1 MSPFT
6 GGNSDLIIQ
15 LASLVDMCGIFFLH
29 SHRTAAASDI
39 ARQCKKLLH
48 MDHFDL
54 FIPGSLCCFFQIQFK
69 THGNTENMDTGAVAP
84 GDQRFEYL
92 FFRQAYCC
100 SSMGTAQII
109 LIVSIECFPAGYFC
123 LLDQTNSVCFC
134 CHKITLPIIRHPVN
148 KRKVNVSEK
157 KGNANKKSRRHN
169 MNDQTNPDMRKQER
183 EQVVELGSDITKSSK
198 GNIYTLTIIGQV
210 EGHQVAPETVK
221 TTKYEHVLP
230 LLAGI
235 EESDEIDG
243 LLLLLNT
250 VGGDIEAGLAIAEMI
265 AGMKKPTVSLVLGG
279 GHSIGIPLA
288 VCTKKS
294 FITPTASMTV
304 HPVRMTG
311 LVVGAPQTFRY
322 FQRIQEQI
330 ADFVTSNSRISRA
343 DFEHYMMATGEMA
356 TDVGTI
362 LYGKEA
368 VSSGLID
375 KLGGLND
382 ALAAL
387 HKMID
392 RNASNK
398 QGNGEKSV
406 RKS

>member
-1 MSPFT
+1 
-6 GGNSDLIIQ
+6 
-15 LASLVDMCGIFFLH
+15 
-29 SHRTAAASDI
+29 
-39 ARQCKKLLH
+39 
-48 MDHFDL
+48 MDN
-54 FIPGSLCCFFQIQFK
+54 QK
-69 THGNTENMDTGAVAP
+69 
-84 GDQRFEYL
+84 
-92 FFRQAYCC
+92 
-100 SSMGTAQII
+100 
-109 LIVSIECFPAGYFC
+109 
-123 LLDQTNSVCFC
+123 
-134 CHKITLPIIRHPVN
+134 
-148 KRKVNVSEK
+148 
-157 KGNANKKSRRHN
+157 
-169 MNDQTNPDMRKQER
+169 NPEMREQER
-183 EQVVELGSDITKSSK
+183 QQLVELGSDITRSEK

-210 EGHQVAPETVK
+210 EGHQVAPENVK

-235 EESDEIDG
+235 EESDDIDG

-330 ADFVTSNSRISRA
+330 ADFVTANSKITRQQFE
-343 DFEHYMMATGEMA
+343 DFMMATGEMA

-368 VSSGLID
+368 VASGLID
-375 KLGGLND
+375 RLGGLND
-382 ALAAL
+382 ALNAL

-392 RNASNK
+392 
-398 QGNGEKSV
+398 NGKSSKKKSEK
-406 RKS
+406 

>member
-1 MSPFT
+1 M
-6 GGNSDLIIQ
+6 D
-15 LASLVDMCGIFFLH
+15 D
-29 SHRTAAASDI
+29 
-39 ARQCKKLLH
+39 KKE
-48 MDHFDL
+48 
-54 FIPGSLCCFFQIQFK
+54 
-69 THGNTENMDTGAVAP
+69 TE
-84 GDQRFEYL
+84 L
-92 FFRQAYCC
+92 
-100 SSMGTAQII
+100 
-109 LIVSIECFPAGYFC
+109 
-123 LLDQTNSVCFC
+123 
-134 CHKITLPIIRHPVN
+134 
-148 KRKVNVSEK
+148 K
-157 KGNANKKSRRHN
+157 KE
-169 MNDQTNPDMRKQER
+169 ER
-183 EQVVELGSDITKSSK
+183 EQLVELGSDMTKSSY

-210 EGHQVAPETVK
+210 EGHQVLPETCK

-235 EESDEIDG
+235 EEIDEIDG

-330 ADFVTSNSRISRA
+330 ADFVTANSGISKEK
-343 DFEHYMMATGEMA
+343 FESYMMATGEIA

-382 ALAAL
+382 ALSAL

-392 RNASNK
+392 K
-398 QGNGEKSV
+398 QKN
-406 RKS
+406 RK

>member
-1 MSPFT
+1 
-6 GGNSDLIIQ
+6 
-15 LASLVDMCGIFFLH
+15 
-29 SHRTAAASDI
+29 
-39 ARQCKKLLH
+39 
-48 MDHFDL
+48 
-54 FIPGSLCCFFQIQFK
+54 
-69 THGNTENMDTGAVAP
+69 
-84 GDQRFEYL
+84 
-92 FFRQAYCC
+92 
-100 SSMGTAQII
+100 
-109 LIVSIECFPAGYFC
+109 
-123 LLDQTNSVCFC
+123 
-134 CHKITLPIIRHPVN
+134 
-148 KRKVNVSEK
+148 
-157 KGNANKKSRRHN
+157 
-169 MNDQTNPDMRKQER
+169 MNDQKNPDMRKQER
-183 EQVVELGSDITKSSK
+183 EQILDLGTDLTRSS
-198 GNIYTLTIIGQV
+198 GSNIYTLTIIGQI

-221 TTKYEHVLP
+221 TTKYEHILP

-288 VCTKKS
+288 VCTKRS

-330 ADFVTSNSRISRA
+330 TDFVTANSKISRK
-343 DFEHYMMATGEMA
+343 DFEDYMMATGEMA

-368 VSSGLID
+368 VASGLID
-375 KLGGLND
+375 RLGGLND
-382 ALAAL
+382 ALTAL
-387 HKMID
+387 HKMI
-392 RNASNK
+392 
-398 QGNGEKSV
+398 EKPKNRHTSEEKEKKG
-406 RKS
+406 R

>member
-1 MSPFT
+1 M
-6 GGNSDLIIQ
+6 Q
-15 LASLVDMCGIFFLH
+15 
-29 SHRTAAASDI
+29 
-39 ARQCKKLLH
+39 
-48 MDHFDL
+48 
-54 FIPGSLCCFFQIQFK
+54 
-69 THGNTENMDTGAVAP
+69 ENKDAEM
-84 GDQRFEYL
+84 
-92 FFRQAYCC
+92 
-100 SSMGTAQII
+100 
-109 LIVSIECFPAGYFC
+109 
-123 LLDQTNSVCFC
+123 
-134 CHKITLPIIRHPVN
+134 K
-148 KRKVNVSEK
+148 
-157 KGNANKKSRRHN
+157 
-169 MNDQTNPDMRKQER
+169 KQEQ
-183 EQVVELGSDITKSSK
+183 EQVIELGSDITKGKS

-210 EGHQVAPETVK
+210 EGHQVAPENVK

-235 EESDEIDG
+235 EESDDIDG

-250 VGGDIEAGLAIAEMI
+250 VGGDIEAGLAIAQMI

-330 ADFVTSNSRISRA
+330 ADFVTTNSRISREE
-343 DFEHYMMATGEMA
+343 FENYMMATGKMA

-368 VSSGLID
+368 VSCGLID
-375 KLGGLND
+375 RLGGISD
-382 ALAAL
+382 ALSAL
-387 HKMID
+387 HKMIEKG
-392 RNASNK
+392 NK
-398 QGNGEKSV
+398 GRQAGKNNNL
-406 RKS
+406 

>member
-1 MSPFT
+1 
-6 GGNSDLIIQ
+6 
-15 LASLVDMCGIFFLH
+15 
-29 SHRTAAASDI
+29 
-39 ARQCKKLLH
+39 
-48 MDHFDL
+48 MD
-54 FIPGSLCCFFQIQFK
+54 SQK
-69 THGNTENMDTGAVAP
+69 
-84 GDQRFEYL
+84 
-92 FFRQAYCC
+92 
-100 SSMGTAQII
+100 
-109 LIVSIECFPAGYFC
+109 
-123 LLDQTNSVCFC
+123 
-134 CHKITLPIIRHPVN
+134 
-148 KRKVNVSEK
+148 
-157 KGNANKKSRRHN
+157 NAEMKE
-169 MNDQTNPDMRKQER
+169 QER
-183 EQVVELGSDITKSSK
+183 QQVVELGSDITKSDK

-210 EGHQVAPETVK
+210 EGHQVAPENVK

-235 EESDEIDG
+235 EESDDIDG

-330 ADFVTSNSRISRA
+330 ADFVTANSKISKEQ
-343 DFEHYMMATGEMA
+343 FEGYMMATGEMA

-382 ALAAL
+382 ALNAL

-392 RNASNK
+392 NTKGKR
-398 QGNGEKSV
+398 EK
-406 RKS
+406 KSEK

>member
-1 MSPFT
+1 MQE
-6 GGNSDLIIQ
+6 NNDAQ
-15 LASLVDMCGIFFLH
+15 M
-29 SHRTAAASDI
+29 
-39 ARQCKKLLH
+39 KK
-48 MDHFDL
+48 
-54 FIPGSLCCFFQIQFK
+54 
-69 THGNTENMDTGAVAP
+69 E
-84 GDQRFEYL
+84 
-92 FFRQAYCC
+92 
-100 SSMGTAQII
+100 
-109 LIVSIECFPAGYFC
+109 
-123 LLDQTNSVCFC
+123 
-134 CHKITLPIIRHPVN
+134 
-148 KRKVNVSEK
+148 
-157 KGNANKKSRRHN
+157 
-169 MNDQTNPDMRKQER
+169 ER
-183 EQVVELGSDITKSSK
+183 EQLVELGSDLTKSGK
-198 GNIYTLTIIGQV
+198 YNIYTLTIIGQV
-210 EGHQVAPETVK
+210 EGHQVLPENAK

-265 AGMKKPTVSLVLGG
+265 SGMKKPTVSLVLGG

-330 ADFVTSNSRISRA
+330 ADFVTANSGISKEK
-343 DFEHYMMATGEMA
+343 FEGYMMATGEMA

-368 VSSGLID
+368 VASGLID

-382 ALAAL
+382 ALTAL
-387 HKMID
+387 HRMID
-392 RNASNK
+392 RKNRSK
-398 QGNGEKSV
+398 QKE
-406 RKS
+406 

>member
-1 MSPFT
+1 
-6 GGNSDLIIQ
+6 
-15 LASLVDMCGIFFLH
+15 
-29 SHRTAAASDI
+29 
-39 ARQCKKLLH
+39 
-48 MDHFDL
+48 
-54 FIPGSLCCFFQIQFK
+54 
-69 THGNTENMDTGAVAP
+69 
-84 GDQRFEYL
+84 
-92 FFRQAYCC
+92 
-100 SSMGTAQII
+100 
-109 LIVSIECFPAGYFC
+109 
-123 LLDQTNSVCFC
+123 
-134 CHKITLPIIRHPVN
+134 
-148 KRKVNVSEK
+148 
-157 KGNANKKSRRHN
+157 
-169 MNDQTNPDMRKQER
+169 MNDQKNPDMRKQER
-183 EQVVELGSDITKSSK
+183 EQVLDLGTDLTRSGSS
-198 GNIYTLTIIGQV
+198 NIYTLTIIGQI

-221 TTKYEHVLP
+221 TTKYEHILP

-235 EESDEIDG
+235 EESEEIDG

-294 FITPTASMTV
+294 FITHTASMTV
-304 HPVRMTG
+304 HPVRTTG

-330 ADFVTSNSRISRA
+330 ADFVTANSRISRA

-368 VSSGLID
+368 VASGLID
-375 KLGGLND
+375 QLGGLSD

-387 HKMID
+387 HEMMEKQDIPKE
-392 RNASNK
+392 RNN
-398 QGNGEKSV
+398 
-406 RKS
+406 

>member
-1 MSPFT
+1 MQE
-6 GGNSDLIIQ
+6 NNDVQ
-15 LASLVDMCGIFFLH
+15 M
-29 SHRTAAASDI
+29 
-39 ARQCKKLLH
+39 KK
-48 MDHFDL
+48 
-54 FIPGSLCCFFQIQFK
+54 
-69 THGNTENMDTGAVAP
+69 E
-84 GDQRFEYL
+84 
-92 FFRQAYCC
+92 
-100 SSMGTAQII
+100 
-109 LIVSIECFPAGYFC
+109 
-123 LLDQTNSVCFC
+123 
-134 CHKITLPIIRHPVN
+134 
-148 KRKVNVSEK
+148 
-157 KGNANKKSRRHN
+157 
-169 MNDQTNPDMRKQER
+169 ER
-183 EQVVELGSDITKSSK
+183 EQLVELGSDLTKSGK
-198 GNIYTLTIIGQV
+198 YNIYTLTIIGQV
-210 EGHQVAPETVK
+210 EGHQVLPENAK

-235 EESDEIDG
+235 EESEEIDG

-330 ADFVTSNSRISRA
+330 ADFVTANSGITKEK
-343 DFEHYMMATGEMA
+343 FEGYMMATGEMA

-368 VSSGLID
+368 VESGLID

-382 ALAAL
+382 ALTAL
-387 HKMID
+387 HRMID
-392 RNASNK
+392 RKNRNK
-398 QGNGEKSV
+398 QKE
-406 RKS
+406 

>member
-1 MSPFT
+1 MEISK
-6 GGNSDLIIQ
+6 D
-15 LASLVDMCGIFFLH
+15 AD
-29 SHRTAAASDI
+29 
-39 ARQCKKLLH
+39 
-48 MDHFDL
+48 
-54 FIPGSLCCFFQIQFK
+54 
-69 THGNTENMDTGAVAP
+69 
-84 GDQRFEYL
+84 
-92 FFRQAYCC
+92 
-100 SSMGTAQII
+100 
-109 LIVSIECFPAGYFC
+109 
-123 LLDQTNSVCFC
+123 
-134 CHKITLPIIRHPVN
+134 KI
-148 KRKVNVSEK
+148 
-157 KGNANKKSRRHN
+157 
-169 MNDQTNPDMRKQER
+169 KQDR
-183 EQVVELGSDITKSSK
+183 EQVVELGSDVTKSK
-198 GNIYTLTIIGQV
+198 LGNIYTLTIIGKV
-210 EGHQVAPETVK
+210 EGHQVLPENVK

-235 EESDEIDG
+235 EESDDVDG

-265 AGMKKPTVSLVLGG
+265 AGMRKPTVSLVLGG

-330 ADFVTSNSRISRA
+330 ADFVTENSNISRERFM
-343 DFEHYMMATGEMA
+343 DYMMATGEMA

-368 VSSGLID
+368 VASGLID
-375 KLGGLND
+375 RLGGLND

-387 HKMID
+387 HRMID
-392 RNASNK
+392 KQKEKGRNLK
-398 QGNGEKSV
+398 
-406 RKS
+406 

>member
-1 MSPFT
+1 MKE
-6 GGNSDLIIQ
+6 NDNKSDQQEQ
-15 LASLVDMCGIFFLH
+15 L
-29 SHRTAAASDI
+29 
-39 ARQCKKLLH
+39 
-48 MDHFDL
+48 
-54 FIPGSLCCFFQIQFK
+54 
-69 THGNTENMDTGAVAP
+69 
-84 GDQRFEYL
+84 
-92 FFRQAYCC
+92 
-100 SSMGTAQII
+100 
-109 LIVSIECFPAGYFC
+109 
-123 LLDQTNSVCFC
+123 
-134 CHKITLPIIRHPVN
+134 
-148 KRKVNVSEK
+148 
-157 KGNANKKSRRHN
+157 
-169 MNDQTNPDMRKQER
+169 
-183 EQVVELGSDITKSSK
+183 VELGADVTRGSQ
-198 GNIYTLTIIGQV
+198 GRIYTLTIIGQV

-221 TTKYEHVLP
+221 TTKYEHILP

-250 VGGDIEAGLAIAEMI
+250 VGGDIEAGLAISEMI

-311 LVVGAPQTFRY
+311 IVVGAPQTFRY

-330 ADFVTSNSRISRA
+330 ADFVTANSGISR
-343 DFEHYMMATGEMA
+343 DKFENYMMATGEMA

-368 VSSGLID
+368 VNSGLID
-375 KLGGLND
+375 HLGGLSD

-387 HKMID
+387 HQMID
-392 RNASNK
+392 ANK
-398 QGNGEKSV
+398 NI
-406 RKS
+406 

>member
-1 MSPFT
+1 MNEEN
-6 GGNSDLIIQ
+6 NS
-15 LASLVDMCGIFFLH
+15 
-29 SHRTAAASDI
+29 
-39 ARQCKKLLH
+39 
-48 MDHFDL
+48 
-54 FIPGSLCCFFQIQFK
+54 QISK
-69 THGNTENMDTGAVAP
+69 D
-84 GDQRFEYL
+84 
-92 FFRQAYCC
+92 
-100 SSMGTAQII
+100 
-109 LIVSIECFPAGYFC
+109 
-123 LLDQTNSVCFC
+123 
-134 CHKITLPIIRHPVN
+134 
-148 KRKVNVSEK
+148 
-157 KGNANKKSRRHN
+157 
-169 MNDQTNPDMRKQER
+169 ER
-183 EQVVELGSDITKSSK
+183 EQVIELGSDITKSSK

-210 EGHQVAPETVK
+210 EGHQVLPETAK

-265 AGMKKPTVSLVLGG
+265 AGMNKPTVSLVLGG

-330 ADFVTSNSRISRA
+330 ADFVTANSGISK
-343 DFEHYMMATGEMA
+343 DEFEGYMMATGEMA

-375 KLGGLND
+375 KLGGLSD
-382 ALAAL
+382 ALNAL
-387 HKMID
+387 HCMIEQDKMKKI
-392 RNASNK
+392 
-398 QGNGEKSV
+398 
-406 RKS
+406 